1 MRAFR
6 RSRWWPATAALI
18 ACAAPSCAR
27 HDTGVSTTGPAPSAT
42 AVLGIGPE
50 DAAKVL
56 ARVGDR
62 TITLGDYA
70 AALDRMDRFERLRYQ
85 TPDRRKQ
92 LLEEMIEV
100 ELLAREAERRGL
112 AARPETQEL
121 VRQILRDEVLR
132 DLREHQPK
140 LEDIPVSDVRAY
152 YEAHRADFRE
162 PERRRISVI
171 LVPSRGAA
179 ERVLAEARDADTA
192 RWGDLV
198 KKYSTQKPDD
208 PSFLPPSE
216 LAGDVG
222 LVTPPSW
229 GKTDNPRVDE
239 AVRAAAFEI
248 DRVGGVLGRVVS
260 DGNRHYLVRL
270 TGKNA
275 PRDRALEEADRT
287 IRVRLAEEKM
297 RAAEARLEQE
307 LRQRFPVQVNEAALA
322 TVPVSSAAPRP

>member
-27 HDTGVSTTGPAPSAT
+27 HESRSTATGAPST
-42 AVLGIGPE
+42 SAVLGIGPE

-92 LLEEMIEV
+92 LLEEMIDV
-100 ELLAREAERRGL
+100 ELMAREAERRGL
-112 AARPETQEL
+112 AERPETQEL

-140 LEDIPVSDVRAY
+140 LEEIAASDVRAY
-152 YEAHRADFRE
+152 YEAHRADFKE

-171 LVPSRGAA
+171 SAPNRGIA
-179 ERVLAEARDADTA
+179 ERVLAEARDADA
-192 RWGDLV
+192 SRWGELV
-198 KKYSTQKPDD
+198 KRYSAQKPED
-208 PSFLPPSE
+208 PALAPPPE

-229 GKTDNPRVDE
+229 GKPDNPRVGA

-248 DRVGGVLGRVVS
+248 ERVGAVLGRVVQ
-260 DGNRHYLVRL
+260 DGDFQYVVRL

-275 PRDRALEEADRT
+275 PRDRSLEEAERT
-287 IRVRLAEEKM
+287 IRVRLVEETM
-297 RAAEARLEQE
+297 RAAEARLDQE
-307 LRQRFPVQVNEAALA
+307 LRMRFPVQINEAALA
-322 TVPVSSAAPRP
+322 TVPTGSAAPRP